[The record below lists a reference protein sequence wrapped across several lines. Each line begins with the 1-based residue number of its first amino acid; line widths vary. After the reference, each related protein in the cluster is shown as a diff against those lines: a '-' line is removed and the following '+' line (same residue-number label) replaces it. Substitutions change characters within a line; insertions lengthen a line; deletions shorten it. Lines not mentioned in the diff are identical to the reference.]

1 MPLYERGQ
9 VRIHY
14 EDTGSGFPLLILP
27 GGGLNATIAFGRRMP
42 FDAASEFSGEFRC
55 IVADLRNAN
64 GGESSGPLEVDRPWD
79 SYADDQLGLL
89 DHLGV
94 DRFMAVGF
102 CIGGPF
108 IGNLLRLAGERVVA
122 GVVAQPVGFRPE
134 KPTVMTDHS
143 MDDWGPAMLKRPD
156 VSDEMVQ
163 AFLKNMWGT
172 SDFLFTVTRD
182 FIRTCE
188 TPLLVLPDDTDA
200 HPLAVAME
208 TGELAPNGQISLYP
222 WKERPEQ
229 IPLAVR
235 HVRMFLQAHLPVASN
250 SAS

>member
-1 MPLYERGQ
+1 MPFYERGQ
-9 VRIHY
+9 ARIRY

-27 GGGLNATIAFGRRMP
+27 GGGLNASIATSQRMP
-42 FDAASEFSGEFRC
+42 FDATKEFSGEFRC

-64 GGESSGPLEVDRPWD
+64 RGESSGPLEVDRPWD
-79 SYADDQLGLL
+79 SHAEDQLGLL

-94 DRFMAVGF
+94 EQFMVVGF

-108 IGNLLRLAGERVVA
+108 IGNLLRLAPGRVVA
-122 GVVAQPVGFRPE
+122 GVVAQPVGYRPE
-134 KPTVMTDHS
+134 QPTVMIDHS
-143 MDDWGPAMLKRPD
+143 MDDWGPALLERPGITD
-156 VSDEMVQ
+156 DMVQ
-163 AFLKNMWGT
+163 TYLKNMWGT

-182 FIRTCE
+182 FIRACE

-208 TGELAPNGQISLYP
+208 TGQLAPNGQISLYP
-222 WKERPEQ
+222 WKEPPEL

-235 HVRMFLQAHLPVASN
+235 HVRMFLRAHLPVAGN
-250 SAS
+250 SPS

>member
-1 MPLYERGQ
+1 MPIYERGQ
-9 VRIHY
+9 VRIRY

-27 GGGLNATIAFGRRMP
+27 GGGLNATIAHGHRMP
-42 FDAASEFSGEFRC
+42 FDASNEFSGEFRC

-79 SYADDQLGLL
+79 SYTDDQLGLL

-94 DRFMAVGF
+94 ERFMVVGF
-102 CIGGPF
+102 CIGGPM
-108 IGNLLRLAGERVVA
+108 IGNLLRLAPERVVA

-134 KPTVMTDHS
+134 EPTVMIDHS
-143 MDDWGPAMLKRPD
+143 MDDWGPALLKRPGI
-156 VSDEMVQ
+156 SDEMVQ
-163 AFLKNMWGT
+163 TFLKNMYAS

-182 FIRTCE
+182 FIRSCE
-188 TPLLVLPDDTDA
+188 TPLLVLPDDVPA

-208 TGELAPNGQISLYP
+208 TGRLAPNGQISLYP
-222 WKERPEQ
+222 WKEPPEL

-235 HVRMFLQAHLPVASN
+235 HVRMFLRAHLPTAS
-250 SAS
+250 SSPS

>member
-94 DRFMAVGF
+94 DRFMAIGF

-143 MDDWGPAMLKRPD
+143 MDDWGPALLKRPD